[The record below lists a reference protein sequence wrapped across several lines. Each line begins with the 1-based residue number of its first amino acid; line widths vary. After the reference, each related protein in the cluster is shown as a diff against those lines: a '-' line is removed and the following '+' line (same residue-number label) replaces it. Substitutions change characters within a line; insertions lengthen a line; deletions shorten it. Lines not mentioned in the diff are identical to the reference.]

1 MIGLAAWPVTP
12 SSWIS
17 TMHPGI
23 TSLTSTTALAAS
35 LALTASLP
43 SSAHAQCDFSIPPDA
58 LCNIDEFA
66 GADCADRDFADSN
79 GGCGTCG
86 QLFQPAGNLAD
97 GTFLQLHGTI
107 GSYPVSTSAGLVA
120 FRDLDWY
127 LVDVKAGGF
136 IDISMVTAKTDDSGP
151 IAQSEFQIL
160 RGGDCRAARTVFSS
174 VSGTCP
180 NSGRVYLEPGEH
192 LLVFGA
198 PLEPNPPAQ
207 GPADFQWPCTS
218 KYLVTI
224 EFTAVALPGCSDNGG
239 ACLSAH
245 EGTGCAD
252 PACCNAVCALDPA
265 CCDTA
270 WDADCAASAGT
281 ECELFAHACSSPA
294 GAPANDCILS
304 PAAITLG
311 SPLVVDNSNAGT
323 DGPIDVESPCQYA
336 CGKDLWYRVQAP
348 GRGNMTL
355 SLCAGAAATDDS
367 VIEVYGLGAA
377 EEAPAITAELVE
389 RLPSLFI
396 GCRDDTCNPSEGGG
410 PTTVYLPNCEEDE
423 WFLVRIGGWYDEATQ
438 GPESADEFSLT
449 LVPSFERVVFDTG
462 PQHAVKRSDTGDLVN
477 LGITSGCVNVTNAQR
492 WMAQAFVMPP
502 AEAGLAS
509 WRVRKLVVKGFISTQ
524 YVPTTTHLAWTIW
537 RRTGSNRPI
546 NGDQVQSGIVPLP
559 TPYNEAEDDT
569 SSLSTYE
576 IPVDLLLEPGTYY
589 LSVWG
594 ANTVASP
601 GGTCDPASPAAFA
614 WFVSAWGGANESNPG
629 EAVPLSDSNGTYMW
643 RSAIFPGTFAQGFL
657 RVGSVT
663 NHEPPCATEDVAP
676 YWLNACFRIVAED
689 GAAAEACAGDYNG
702 DGQRDGA
709 DLGQLLGAWGT
720 EDPII
725 NLTGDPVV
733 DGADLGVF
741 LTTFAIPCP

>member
-66 GADCADRDFADSN
+66 GADCADRDFADAN

-245 EGTGCAD
+245 DGTGCAD

-265 CCDTA
+265 CCETA

-396 GCRDDTCNPSEGGG
+396 GCRDDTCIPSQGGG

-423 WFLVRIGGWYDEATQ
+423 WFLVRIGGWYDELTQ

-449 LVPSFERVVFDTG
+449 LVPSFERVIFDTG

-492 WMAQAFVMPP
+492 WMAQAFVMPA
-502 AEAGLAS
+502 AEDGFAS
-509 WRVRKLVVKGFISTQ
+509 WRVRKLVVKGFIATQ

-576 IPVDLLLEPGTYY
+576 IPVDLLLEPGAYY

-601 GGTCDPASPAAFA
+601 DGTCDPASPAAFA

-629 EAVPLSDSNGTYMW
+629 EAVPLSDSTGTYMW

-663 NHEPPCATEDVAP
+663 NHEPPCATDDVAP

-689 GAAAEACAGDYNG
+689 GAIAQACPGDFNG

-709 DLGQLLGAWGT
+709 DLGQLLSAWGT

-741 LTTFAIPCP
+741 LTSFATPCP

>member
-1 MIGLAAWPVTP
+1 
-12 SSWIS
+12 
-17 TMHPGI
+17 MHPGI

-66 GADCADRDFADSN
+66 GADCADRDFADAN

-180 NSGRVYLEPGEH
+180 NAGRVYLEPGEH

-245 EGTGCAD
+245 DGTGCAD

-265 CCDTA
+265 CCETA

-396 GCRDDTCNPSEGGG
+396 GCRDDTCIPSQGGG

-423 WFLVRIGGWYDEATQ
+423 WFLVRIGGWYDELTQ

-449 LVPSFERVVFDTG
+449 LVPSFERVIFDTG

-492 WMAQAFVMPP
+492 WMAQAFVMPA
-502 AEAGLAS
+502 AEDGFAS
-509 WRVRKLVVKGFISTQ
+509 WRVRKLVVKGFIATQ

-576 IPVDLLLEPGTYY
+576 IPVDLLLEPGAYY

-601 GGTCDPASPAAFA
+601 DGTCDPASPAAFA

-629 EAVPLSDSNGTYMW
+629 EAVPLSDSTGTYMW

-663 NHEPPCATEDVAP
+663 NHEPPCATDDVAP

-689 GAAAEACAGDYNG
+689 GAIAQACPGDFNG

-709 DLGQLLGAWGT
+709 DLGQLLSAWGT

-741 LTTFAIPCP
+741 LTSFATPCP

>member
-1 MIGLAAWPVTP
+1 
-12 SSWIS
+12 
-17 TMHPGI
+17 MHPGI

-66 GADCADRDFADSN
+66 GADCADRDFADAN

-245 EGTGCAD
+245 DGTGCAD

-265 CCDTA
+265 CCETA

-355 SLCAGAAATDDS
+355 SLCEGAAATDDS

-396 GCRDDTCNPSEGGG
+396 GCRDDTCIPSQGGG

-423 WFLVRIGGWYDEATQ
+423 WFLVRIGGWYDELTQ

-449 LVPSFERVVFDTG
+449 LVPSFERVIFDTG

-492 WMAQAFVMPP
+492 WMAQAFVMPA
-502 AEAGLAS
+502 AEDGFAS
-509 WRVRKLVVKGFISTQ
+509 WRVRKLVVKGFIATQ

-576 IPVDLLLEPGTYY
+576 IPVDLLLEPGAYY

-601 GGTCDPASPAAFA
+601 DGTCDPASPAAFA

-629 EAVPLSDSNGTYMW
+629 EAVPLSDSTGTYMW

-663 NHEPPCATEDVAP
+663 NHEPPCATDDVAP

-689 GAAAEACAGDYNG
+689 GAIAQACPGDFNG

-709 DLGQLLGAWGT
+709 DLGQLLSAWGT

-741 LTTFAIPCP
+741 LTSFATPCP

>member
-1 MIGLAAWPVTP
+1 
-12 SSWIS
+12 
-17 TMHPGI
+17 MHPGI

-66 GADCADRDFADSN
+66 GADCADRDFADAN

-180 NSGRVYLEPGEH
+180 NAGRVYLEPGEH

-245 EGTGCAD
+245 DGTGCAD

-265 CCDTA
+265 CCETA

-355 SLCAGAAATDDS
+355 SLCEGAAATDDS

-396 GCRDDTCNPSEGGG
+396 GCRDDTCIPSQGGG

-423 WFLVRIGGWYDEATQ
+423 WFLVRIGGWYDELTQ

-449 LVPSFERVVFDTG
+449 LVPSFERVIFDTG

-492 WMAQAFVMPP
+492 WMAQAFVMPA
-502 AEAGLAS
+502 AEDGFAS
-509 WRVRKLVVKGFISTQ
+509 WRVRKLVVKGFIATQ

-576 IPVDLLLEPGTYY
+576 IPVDLLLEPGAYY

-601 GGTCDPASPAAFA
+601 DGTCDPASPAAFA

-629 EAVPLSDSNGTYMW
+629 EAVPLSDSTGTYMW

-663 NHEPPCATEDVAP
+663 NHEPPCATDDVAP

-689 GAAAEACAGDYNG
+689 GAIAQACPGDFNG

-709 DLGQLLGAWGT
+709 DLGQLLSAWGT

-741 LTTFAIPCP
+741 LTSFATPCP

>member
-1 MIGLAAWPVTP
+1 
-12 SSWIS
+12 
-17 TMHPGI
+17 
-23 TSLTSTTALAAS
+23 
-35 LALTASLP
+35 
-43 SSAHAQCDFSIPPDA
+43 
-58 LCNIDEFA
+58 
-66 GADCADRDFADSN
+66 
-79 GGCGTCG
+79 
-86 QLFQPAGNLAD
+86 
-97 GTFLQLHGTI
+97 
-107 GSYPVSTSAGLVA
+107 
-120 FRDLDWY
+120 
-127 LVDVKAGGF
+127 
-136 IDISMVTAKTDDSGP
+136 
-151 IAQSEFQIL
+151 
-160 RGGDCRAARTVFSS
+160 
-174 VSGTCP
+174 
-180 NSGRVYLEPGEH
+180 
-192 LLVFGA
+192 
-198 PLEPNPPAQ
+198 
-207 GPADFQWPCTS
+207 
-218 KYLVTI
+218 
-224 EFTAVALPGCSDNGG
+224 
-239 ACLSAH
+239 
-245 EGTGCAD
+245 
-252 PACCNAVCALDPA
+252 
-265 CCDTA
+265 
-270 WDADCAASAGT
+270 
-281 ECELFAHACSSPA
+281 
-294 GAPANDCILS
+294 
-304 PAAITLG
+304 
-311 SPLVVDNSNAGT
+311 
-323 DGPIDVESPCQYA
+323 
-336 CGKDLWYRVQAP
+336 
-348 GRGNMTL
+348 
-355 SLCAGAAATDDS
+355 
-367 VIEVYGLGAA
+367 
-377 EEAPAITAELVE
+377 
-389 RLPSLFI
+389 
-396 GCRDDTCNPSEGGG
+396 
-410 PTTVYLPNCEEDE
+410 VYLPNCEEDE

>member
-1 MIGLAAWPVTP
+1 
-12 SSWIS
+12 
-17 TMHPGI
+17 MHPGI
-23 TSLTSTTALAAS
+23 TSLTSFTALAAA
-35 LALTASLP
+35 LAFAPTAL
-43 SSAHAQCDFSIPPDA
+43 AQCDFSIPPDA

-66 GADCADRDFADSN
+66 GADCADRDFADAN

-86 QLFQPAGNLAD
+86 QLFQPAGNLVD
-97 GTFLQLHGTI
+97 GAFLQLHGTI
-107 GSYPVSTSAGLVA
+107 GSYPVSTTAGLVA

-127 LVDVKAGGF
+127 LVDVKVGGF

-174 VSGTCP
+174 VSAECP
-180 NSGRVYLEPGEH
+180 NAGRVFLEPGEH

-198 PLEPNPPAQ
+198 PLEANPPAQ

-224 EFTAVALPGCSDNGG
+224 EFTAVDVPTCATEAGP
-239 ACLSAH
+239 CLTAH
-245 EGTGCAD
+245 ETPGCAD
-252 PACCNAVCALDPA
+252 PACCSPVCAIDPA
-265 CCDTA
+265 CCEVA
-270 WDADCAASAGT
+270 WDAECAASAAT
-281 ECELFAHACSSPA
+281 ECDLFVHACSSPA
-294 GAPANDCILS
+294 NAPANDCILTPS
-304 PAAITLG
+304 AITIG
-311 SPLVVDNSNAGT
+311 SPIVVDNSNAGT

-336 CGKDLWYRVQAP
+336 CGKDLWYTVTAP

-367 VIEVYGLGAA
+367 VIEVYALGSG
-377 EEAPAITAELVE
+377 ETVPAITPEFIE
-389 RLPSLFI
+389 RLPAFFI

-423 WFLVRIGGWYDEATQ
+423 HFLVRIGGWYDEATQ

-449 LVPSFERVVFDTG
+449 LVPSFERVIFDTG
-462 PQHAVKRSDTGDLVN
+462 PQHSVKRSDTGDLVN
-477 LGITSGCVNVTNAQR
+477 LGITSGCVNETNAQR
-492 WMAQAFVMPP
+492 WMAQAFTIP
-502 AEAGLAS
+502 AADEGFAS
-509 WRVRKLVVKGFISTQ
+509 WRVSKLVVKGFIATQ
-524 YVPTTTHLAWTIW
+524 YIPTTSHLAWTIW
-537 RRTGSNRPI
+537 RRTGSNRPV

-559 TPYNEAEDDT
+559 TPYNEAADDT
-569 SSLSTYE
+569 GSLSTYE
-576 IPVDLLLEPGTYY
+576 IPVDLLLEPGSYY

-594 ANTVASP
+594 ANTTAGAS
-601 GGTCDPASPAAFA
+601 GQCDPASPAAFA

-663 NHEPPCATEDVAP
+663 NHEPPCATADVAP
-676 YWLNACFRIVAED
+676 YWLNACFRIVAD
-689 GAAAEACAGDYNG
+689 SGAIAEACPGDYNG

-741 LTTFAIPCP
+741 LTSFAIPCP

>member
-1 MIGLAAWPVTP
+1 
-12 SSWIS
+12 
-17 TMHPGI
+17 MHPGI

-66 GADCADRDFADSN
+66 GADCADRDFADAN

-245 EGTGCAD
+245 DGTGCAD

-265 CCDTA
+265 CCETA

-396 GCRDDTCNPSEGGG
+396 GCRDDTCIPSQGGG

-423 WFLVRIGGWYDEATQ
+423 WFLVRIGGWYDELTQ

-449 LVPSFERVVFDTG
+449 LVPSFERVIFDTG

-492 WMAQAFVMPP
+492 WMAQAFVMPA
-502 AEAGLAS
+502 AEDGFAS
-509 WRVRKLVVKGFISTQ
+509 WRVRKLVVKGFIATQ

-576 IPVDLLLEPGTYY
+576 IPVDLLLEPGAYY

-601 GGTCDPASPAAFA
+601 DGTCDPASPAAFA

-629 EAVPLSDSNGTYMW
+629 EAVPLSDSTGTYMW

-663 NHEPPCATEDVAP
+663 NHEPPCATDDVAP

-689 GAAAEACAGDYNG
+689 GAIAQACPGDFNG

-709 DLGQLLGAWGT
+709 DLGQLLSAWGT

-741 LTTFAIPCP
+741 LTSFATPCP

>member
-1 MIGLAAWPVTP
+1 M
-12 SSWIS
+12 
-17 TMHPGI
+17 
-23 TSLTSTTALAAS
+23 
-35 LALTASLP
+35 
-43 SSAHAQCDFSIPPDA
+43 
-58 LCNIDEFA
+58 
-66 GADCADRDFADSN
+66 
-79 GGCGTCG
+79 
-86 QLFQPAGNLAD
+86 
-97 GTFLQLHGTI
+97 
-107 GSYPVSTSAGLVA
+107 
-120 FRDLDWY
+120 
-127 LVDVKAGGF
+127 
-136 IDISMVTAKTDDSGP
+136 
-151 IAQSEFQIL
+151 
-160 RGGDCRAARTVFSS
+160 
-174 VSGTCP
+174 
-180 NSGRVYLEPGEH
+180 
-192 LLVFGA
+192 
-198 PLEPNPPAQ
+198 
-207 GPADFQWPCTS
+207 
-218 KYLVTI
+218 
-224 EFTAVALPGCSDNGG
+224 
-239 ACLSAH
+239 
-245 EGTGCAD
+245 
-252 PACCNAVCALDPA
+252 
-265 CCDTA
+265 
-270 WDADCAASAGT
+270 
-281 ECELFAHACSSPA
+281 
-294 GAPANDCILS
+294 
-304 PAAITLG
+304 
-311 SPLVVDNSNAGT
+311 
-323 DGPIDVESPCQYA
+323 ESPCQYA

-396 GCRDDTCNPSEGGG
+396 GCRDDTCIPSQGGG

-423 WFLVRIGGWYDEATQ
+423 WFLVRIGGWYDELTQ

-449 LVPSFERVVFDTG
+449 LVPSFERVIFDTG

-492 WMAQAFVMPP
+492 WMAQAFVMPA
-502 AEAGLAS
+502 AEDGFAS
-509 WRVRKLVVKGFISTQ
+509 WRVRKLVVKGFIATQ

-576 IPVDLLLEPGTYY
+576 IPVDLLLEPGAYY

-601 GGTCDPASPAAFA
+601 DGTCDPASPAAFA

-629 EAVPLSDSNGTYMW
+629 EAVPLSDSTGTYMW

-663 NHEPPCATEDVAP
+663 NHEPPCATDDVAP

-689 GAAAEACAGDYNG
+689 GAIAQACPGDFNG

-709 DLGQLLGAWGT
+709 DLGQLLSAWGT

-741 LTTFAIPCP
+741 LTSFATPCP